1 MKENT
6 KIIILFIAVLLTY
19 YWGCNYREKASKYK
33 GMYNKNEFIINY
45 LIDNKEVDVKDI
57 KKATLEYED
66 YQLGILQDD
75 SPGGQG
81 Y

>member
-1 MKENT
+1 MKNT
-6 KIIILFIAVLLTY
+6 ERVIMGVFAILFL
-19 YWGCNYREKASKYK
+19 YWGCDYRHKASKYESL
-33 GMYNKNEFIINY
+33 YNKNEFIINY
-45 LIDNKEVDVKDI
+45 LIDNKDVDVKDI

-66 YQLGILQDD
+66 YQLGIFEDD